1 MSEIKVLLA
10 DKHDLTSAGIR
21 AFIAEKHDLTLI
33 KSATSKVAVLK
44 SLAES
49 KPDVL
54 IVDHNI
60 QGFLTLNDLAEAKEI
75 SSQTKL
81 LIISSDDDREN
92 INRVL
97 ESGINGYVT
106 KECSKQEIVNAIYAT
121 AKGQKF
127 FCNKILDILLE
138 KHNQKEDENCEP
150 TNLSKRET
158 EILKL
163 IAKGNSTLK
172 IADKLHLSHHTVN
185 THRKN
190 ILKKLK
196 VKSPTELII
205 YAINTG
211 LIKPQNA
218 GK

>member
-10 DKHDLTSAGIR
+10 DRHDLTSAGIR

-33 KSATSKVAVLK
+33 NSATSKGAVLK

-211 LIKPQNA
+211 LIKPQNT

>member
-1 MSEIKVLLA
+1 MSEIKVVLA
-10 DKHDLTSAGIR
+10 DRHDLTSAGIK
-21 AFIAEKHDLTLI
+21 AFIAERNDLTLI
-33 KSATSKVAVLK
+33 KAPTTKNALLK
-44 SLAES
+44 SLKEN

-54 IVDHNI
+54 IADYNI
-60 QGFLTLNDLAEAKEI
+60 QGFLTLKDLAEAKAI

-81 LIISSDDDREN
+81 LIVSSDNDLEN

-97 ESGINGYVT
+97 ESGISGYVT

-205 YAINTG
+205 YAMNTG
-211 LIKPQNA
+211 LIKPNENT
-218 GK
+218 

>member
-1 MSEIKVLLA
+1 MSEIRVVLA
-10 DKHDLTSAGIR
+10 DRHDLTSAGIK
-21 AFIAEKHDLTLI
+21 AFIAERPDLTLI
-33 KSATSKVAVLK
+33 KAATTKNALLK
-44 SLAES
+44 SLEEE

-54 IVDHNI
+54 IADYNI
-60 QGFLTLNDLAEAKEI
+60 QGFLTLSDLSEARQA

-81 LIISSDDDREN
+81 LIVSSDNDREN
-92 INRVL
+92 INKVL

-205 YAINTG
+205 YAMNTG
-211 LIKPQNA
+211 LIKPANNT
-218 GK
+218 

>member
-1 MSEIKVLLA
+1 MSEIKVVLA
-10 DKHDLTSAGIR
+10 DRHDLTSAGLK
-21 AFIAEKHDLTLI
+21 AFIAERHDLTLI
-33 KSATSKVAVLK
+33 KAATTKNALLK
-44 SLAES
+44 SLEES

-54 IVDHNI
+54 IADYNI
-60 QGFLTLNDLAEAKEI
+60 QGFLTLSDLSEAREV

-81 LIISSDDDREN
+81 LIISSDDNREN
-92 INRVL
+92 INKVL

-211 LIKPQNA
+211 LIKADNT
-218 GK
+218 

>member
-1 MSEIKVLLA
+1 MSEIKVVLA
-10 DKHDLTSAGIR
+10 DKHDLTSAGIK
-21 AFIAEKHDLTLI
+21 AFISERHDLTLI
-33 KSATSKVAVLK
+33 KSATTKNALLK
-44 SLAES
+44 SLKEN

-54 IVDHNI
+54 IADYNI
-60 QGFLTLNDLAEAKEI
+60 QGFLTLNDLEEAKAV

-81 LIISSDDDREN
+81 LIVSADNNREN
-92 INRVL
+92 INKVL

-138 KHNQKEDENCEP
+138 KHTQKEDDNCEP

-211 LIKPQNA
+211 MVKPNNT
-218 GK
+218 